1 MKFRI
6 ETEPDSNYENGI
18 QFFSQKSPER
28 AVSAEAHIHG
38 AIEIIFV
45 TEGSFTVFSDS
56 NEYDIFAGDMILF
69 RSNMMHNIFSKEQK
83 SNEYY
88 VLKLKPEIIR
98 DIIGGMNLLNFV
110 FNRND
115 FKCVWTKN
123 ELKSDNDISDGF
135 KRLLREFAQ
144 KSRYSDISV
153 KLAVGQILLG
163 ILRSHPIGEYE
174 IADGATAKTAD
185 CIYKAMAYINS
196 NYQEDITETQI
207 SAFAGL
213 SYHYFSRSF
222 KQITGKSFKE
232 YLNIT
237 RINHAERLLVTTD
250 KSVSEIASE
259 CGYNDTSYFI
269 KLYKKHKNTSPGMTR
284 NQKQGI

>member
-1 MKFRI
+1 MQFRI
-6 ETEPDSNYENGI
+6 ETEPDSKYENGI
-18 QFFSQKSPER
+18 QFFSQKSPAL

-45 TEGSFTVFSDS
+45 TEGRFTVFSDS

-69 RSNMMHNIFSKEQK
+69 RSNMIHNIFSKEQK

-88 VLKLKPEIIR
+88 VLKIKPNVVR

-110 FNRND
+110 FNRSD
-115 FKCVWTKN
+115 FKCVWTSK
-123 ELKSDNDISDGF
+123 ELASENDISDGF

-144 KSRYSDISV
+144 KPRYSDISV

-163 ILRSHPIGEYE
+163 ILRSHPVGECE
-174 IADGATAKTAD
+174 FTDETTANTAD

-196 NYQEDITETQI
+196 NYQADITETEI
-207 SAFAGL
+207 SAFVGL

-222 KQITGKSFKE
+222 KLITGKSFKE

-284 NQKQGI
+284 KQKQGI